1 MVNFEY
7 KKPREIGEILTDTFQ
22 YIRLH
27 YMTLGKG
34 LLFFVMPFYVIQIA
48 LVGDMSVDI
57 FNSMGDSE
65 AEARAFAS
73 MFSGKYFLSLLMS
86 VLGTSMLSVVTFKHV
101 QLTSNDREADS
112 TNLIENVV
120 QNVLSF
126 VALYSLI
133 VIALFFSVFALILPA
148 IFIGVQW
155 SLAPA
160 ALFIEEQGVFKA
172 LGRSWELVKDYWWV
186 TFGLIILMTII
197 TTIATYVFVIPTT
210 ILSVIISSIGTEEGS
225 GVFSMLY
232 TIILGGTTVI
242 SSMLYSIMQIALSLH
257 FFNLVERKE
266 GGALRSK
273 IENLSL

>member
-133 VIALFFSVFALILPA
+133 VIALFFSVFALI
-148 IFIGVQW
+148 F
-155 SLAPA
+155 
-160 ALFIEEQGVFKA
+160 
-172 LGRSWELVKDYWWV
+172 KDYWWV

>member
-7 KKPREIGEILTDTFQ
+7 RKPREIGEILTDTFQ

-86 VLGTSMLSVVTFKHV
+86 VLGTSMLSVVTF
-101 QLTSNDREADS
+101 
-112 TNLIENVV
+112 
-120 QNVLSF
+120 
-126 VALYSLI
+126 LYSLI

-210 ILSVIISSIGTEEGS
+210 ILSVIISSIGTECCT
-225 GVFSMLY
+225 L
-232 TIILGGTTVI
+232 
-242 SSMLYSIMQIALSLH
+242 
-257 FFNLVERKE
+257 
-266 GGALRSK
+266 
-273 IENLSL
+273 

>member
-1 MVNFEY
+1 MVDFEY
-7 KKPREIGEILTDTFQ
+7 RKPREIGEILTDTFQ

-27 YMTLGKG
+27 YKTLGKG

-48 LVGDMSVDI
+48 LVGDMSQNI
-57 FNSMGDSE
+57 FQAIGNSD
-65 AEARAFAS
+65 AEAQALSSF
-73 MFSGKYFLSLLMS
+73 FTGKYFLSLLMS
-86 VLGTSMLSVVTFKHV
+86 ALGTSMLSVITFKHV
-101 QLTSNDREADS
+101 QLTSNNREVDS

-126 VALYSLI
+126 AALYSLI

-186 TFGLIILMTII
+186 TFGLLILMTII
-197 TTIATYVFVIPTT
+197 TTVATYVFVIPTT
-210 ILSVIISSIGTEEGS
+210 IISVIISSIGAEGS
-225 GVFSMLY
+225 SGIFSLLY
-232 TIILGGTTVI
+232 TFILGATTVL
-242 SSMLYSIMQIALSLH
+242 SSLLYSIMQIAISLH
-257 FFNLVERKE
+257 LFNLVERKE